1 MTYQETLKYLY
12 SRLPMFSQVGI
23 SAYKKDITNTILLCD
38 SIGNPQNKFKSI
50 HIAGTNGKGSTSH
63 MLAAIMQ
70 TAGYKTG
77 LYTSPH
83 LKDFR
88 ERIRVN
94 GIMCDKDF
102 VIDFVQKIKSK
113 IKSIQPS
120 FFEVTVAMAFDYFAK
135 QKVEI
140 AIIETGLGGRLDST
154 NIIKPIISVI
164 TNIGFDHMDILG
176 NTLPEIAFEKAGI
189 IKKNIPI
196 VVGETLPTTKQVF
209 INKALQE
216 NASISFAEEN
226 YTLINLSANHKH
238 QSIVFKE
245 NDEIENEKIE
255 IDLLGKYQTKNL
267 FTVLEVCK
275 QLNKLG
281 FNLSQTII
289 TSALS
294 QTSSLTG
301 LLGRWQIIQ
310 ENPLIILDVAHN
322 KDGVTQIIQ
331 QLQQTSYQ
339 NLHCIFG
346 MVKDKD
352 HDAVLQLLPKKAKY
366 YFTQAHIE
374 RALPCEVLQE
384 KAKQFNLKGNFYA
397 DVNKAIES
405 AKSNAK
411 PNDLIIVFGSV
422 FLIGEVNY

>member
-1 MTYQETLKYLY
+1 MTYQETLNFLY
-12 SRLPMFSQVGI
+12 SKLPMFSKVGI

-38 SIGNPQNKFKSI
+38 SIGNPHKKFKSI

-88 ERIRVN
+88 ERIKVN
-94 GIMCDKDF
+94 GIMCDEDF
-102 VIDFVQKIKSK
+102 VIEFVQKIKSE
-113 IKSIQPS
+113 IENIQPS
-120 FFEVTVAMAFDYFAK
+120 FFEVTVAMAFEYFAK

-154 NIIKPIISVI
+154 NIIQPIISVI
-164 TNIGFDHMDILG
+164 TNIGYDHMDILG

-189 IKKNIPI
+189 IKNNTPA
-196 VVGETLPTTKQVF
+196 VVGESLPETKQIF

-216 NASISFAEEN
+216 KASISFAEEN
-226 YTLINLSANHKH
+226 YTLLSTTSDHQLQNILFKH
-238 QSIVFKE
+238 
-245 NDEIENEKIE
+245 NDENKNIA
-255 IDLLGKYQTKNL
+255 IDLLGIYQTKNL
-267 FTVLEVCK
+267 FTVLETCH
-275 QLNKLG
+275 QLNKQSFKL
-281 FNLSQTII
+281 NYQII

-294 QTSSLTG
+294 QIKNLTG
-301 LLGRWQIIQ
+301 LLGRWQIIG

-322 KDGVTQIIQ
+322 KDGVTQIVQ
-331 QLQQTSYQ
+331 QLQQTSYN

>member
-1 MTYQETLKYLY
+1 
-12 SRLPMFSQVGI
+12 
-23 SAYKKDITNTILLCD
+23 
-38 SIGNPQNKFKSI
+38 
-50 HIAGTNGKGSTSH
+50 
-63 MLAAIMQ
+63 
-70 TAGYKTG
+70 
-77 LYTSPH
+77 
-83 LKDFR
+83 
-88 ERIRVN
+88 
-94 GIMCDKDF
+94 
-102 VIDFVQKIKSK
+102 
-113 IKSIQPS
+113 
-120 FFEVTVAMAFDYFAK
+120 MAFDYFAK